1 MPELPEVETV
11 ARELRAAGV
20 VGRRIVQA
28 RVSWPR
34 TVATPSARA
43 FVRGVK
49 GRRIASLDRRGK
61 YLVIRLTGGRYVLVH
76 LRMTGQLFFAT
87 GAARRGKH
95 EHLTLRLDDG
105 RELRFRDTR
114 KFGRWYLLE
123 DAETK
128 LGALGPEPLSPEL
141 TARAF
146 GRRLAARR
154 AMLKPLLLNQAFIAG
169 LGNIYVDEALWDA
182 GLHPR
187 RKSDSLREEQRRRLY
202 LSIRKVLRRGI
213 ESMGTT
219 LGAGLTNFRT
229 VEGGYGSN
237 KDNLRVFRRAGE
249 PCPRCG
255 AAIKRMIVGQ
265 RSTHICPR
273 CQRVRGA

>member
-11 ARELRAAGV
+11 VRELREAGL
-20 VGRRIVQA
+20 VGRRIVRA
-28 RVSWPR
+28 RVFWSR

-43 FVRGVK
+43 FVRGVE

-61 YLVIRLTGGRYVLVH
+61 YLVVGLTGGRTVLIH
-76 LRMTGQLFFAT
+76 LRMTGQLFFAS
-87 GAARRGKH
+87 GATRRGKH
-95 EHLTLRLDDG
+95 EHLTLRFDDG

-128 LGALGPEPLSPEL
+128 LRALGPEPLSPKL
-141 TARAF
+141 TGRAF
-146 GRRLAARR
+146 GRRLAARK
-154 AMLKPLLLNQAFIAG
+154 AMLKPLLLDQAFIAG

-187 RKSDSLREEQRRRLY
+187 RRSDSLREAQRRKLY
-202 LSIRKVLRRGI
+202 RSIRKVLRRGI

-219 LGAGLTNFRT
+219 LGVGLGNFRT
-229 VEGGYGSN
+229 PEGGYGSN
-237 KDNLRVFRRAGE
+237 EDNLRVFRRAGR

-255 AAIKRMIVGQ
+255 TAIRRLIVAQ
-265 RSTHICPR
+265 RGTHICPR
-273 CQRVRGA
+273 CQRARGA

>member
-11 ARELRAAGV
+11 VRELRAAGV

-28 RVSWPR
+28 RVFWPR
-34 TVATPSARA
+34 TVAAPSARG

-49 GRRIASLDRRGK
+49 GRRVASLDRRGK
-61 YLVIRLTGGRYVLVH
+61 YLVFRLTGGRYVLVH
-76 LRMTGQLFFAT
+76 LRMTGQLFFANGT
-87 GAARRGKH
+87 ARRGKH
-95 EHLTLRLDDG
+95 EHLTLRLDNG

-128 LGALGPEPLSPEL
+128 LRALGPEPLSPKL

-146 GRRLAARR
+146 GRRLAARK

-187 RKSDSLREEQRRRLY
+187 RTSDSLREEQRRRLY
-202 LSIRKVLRRGI
+202 RSIRKVLRRGI
-213 ESMGTT
+213 ESTGTS

-229 VEGGYGSN
+229 LEGGHGSN
-237 KDNLRVFRRAGE
+237 KDNLKVFRRAGQ
-249 PCPRCG
+249 PCLRCG

-265 RSTHICPR
+265 RGTHICPR
-273 CQRVRGA
+273 CQRVRKA

>member
-20 VGRRIVQA
+20 VGRRIVHS
-28 RVSWPR
+28 RVFWPR
-34 TVATPSARA
+34 TVAEPSARA

-49 GRRIASLDRRGK
+49 GQRIASLDRRGK
-61 YLVIRLTGGRYVLVH
+61 YLVIHLAGGSHVLVH
-76 LRMTGQLFFAT
+76 LRMTGQLCFAT
-87 GAARRGKH
+87 GDAPRGKH
-95 EHLTLRLDDG
+95 EHLTLGLDDG

-114 KFGRWYLLE
+114 KFGRWYLLA

-128 LGALGPEPLSPEL
+128 LGALGPEPLSPKL
-141 TARAF
+141 TGRAF
-146 GRRLAARR
+146 GRRLAARK
-154 AMLKPLLLNQAFIAG
+154 AMLKPLLLDQAFLAG

-202 LSIRKVLRRGI
+202 RSIRKVLRRGI

-219 LGAGLTNFRT
+219 LGPGLTNFRT
-229 VEGGYGSN
+229 LEGGYGNN
-237 KDNLRVFRRAGE
+237 KDNLSVFRKAGQ

-255 AAIKRMIVGQ
+255 TAIRRMVVAQ
-265 RSTHICPR
+265 RGTHICPR
-273 CQRVRGA
+273 CQRARGA

>member
-11 ARELRAAGV
+11 VRDLKAAGV
-20 VGRRIVQA
+20 VGRRIVRA
-28 RVSWPR
+28 RVFWSR
-34 TVATPSARA
+34 TVAEPSARG

-76 LRMTGQLFFAT
+76 LRMTGQLLFAT
-87 GAARRGKH
+87 AASRRGKH
-95 EHLTLRLDDG
+95 EHLTLGFDDG

-114 KFGRWYLLE
+114 KFGRWWLLE
-123 DAETK
+123 DPETK
-128 LGALGPEPLSPEL
+128 LRALGPEPLSPEL
-141 TARAF
+141 TGRAF

-154 AMLKPLLLNQAFIAG
+154 AMLKPLLLDQAFLAG

-187 RKSDSLREEQRRRLY
+187 RRSDSLREEQRRKLY
-202 LSIRKVLRRGI
+202 RSIRKVLRRGI

-219 LGAGLTNFRT
+219 LGTGLTNFRT
-229 VEGGYGSN
+229 LEGGYGSN
-237 KDNLRVFRRAGE
+237 KDNLKVFHRAGQ

-255 AAIKRMIVGQ
+255 TAIRRMLVAQ
-265 RSTHICPR
+265 RGTHICPR
-273 CQRVRGA
+273 CQRVRRA